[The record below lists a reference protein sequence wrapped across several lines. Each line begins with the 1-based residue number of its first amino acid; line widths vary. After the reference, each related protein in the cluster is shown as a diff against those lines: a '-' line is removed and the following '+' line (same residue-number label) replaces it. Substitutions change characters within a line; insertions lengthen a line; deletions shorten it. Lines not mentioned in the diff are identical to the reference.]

1 MFCLKKVLLIVNPVA
16 GKLRLHSELFN
27 IIEVF
32 CKNDFSVTT
41 AVTQYRGHGKELAAS
56 AHKEG
61 YDMVVCCGGDGTL
74 NEAISGILNTEDG
87 ERVPLGY
94 IPAGSTNDFADTLGI
109 SSVPSAAALAICK
122 ASLINIDV
130 GEFAKDH
137 NFSYIATFGAF
148 SAASYNAPQEL
159 KNTIGHMAYLIEGLK
174 QLGSMPVFK
183 VHITADGNEYQGEY
197 IYCSVSNTRSVAG
210 IVKLS
215 ENIVDLHDGLFEV
228 ILVKYPKNI
237 IETGRIISGV
247 LASDFSDDMFQFFK
261 AKDIVFDMEEETSWS
276 LDGEEVLAPKHVEIR
291 NLHSAVDMYI

>member
-1 MFCLKKVLLIVNPVA
+1 MKKILLIVNPVA

-32 CKNDFSVTT
+32 CKNDYLVTT

-56 AHKEG
+56 AHRDG
-61 YDMVVCCGGDGTL
+61 YDIVVCCGGDGTL
-74 NEAISGILNTEDG
+74 NEAISGLLNSVDG
-87 ERVPLGY
+87 EKVPLGY

-109 SSVPSAAALAICK
+109 SDVPSAAAINICK
-122 ASLINIDV
+122 SSCTSIDV
-130 GEFAKDH
+130 GRFGKDH

-159 KNTIGHMAYLIEGLK
+159 KNSIGHMAYLIEGLK
-174 QLGSMPVFK
+174 QLGNMPAYRARIIAEGK
-183 VHITADGNEYQGEY
+183 EYSGEY

-237 IETGRIISGV
+237 VETGRIISGI
-247 LASDFSDDMFQFFK
+247 LASDFSDEMFEFFK
-261 AKDIVFDMEEETSWS
+261 AKEVTFEMEEETSWS
-276 LDGEEVLAPKHVEIR
+276 LDGEEVAGSRTVTIS
-291 NLHSAVDMYI
+291 NLHSAVEMYL